1 MDMDINMLRSA
12 VTVAGF
18 ACFVAIVIMA
28 WRPGARS
35 AHEEAAMLPFT
46 EDDVAPTA
54 TGEQK

>member
-1 MDMDINMLRSA
+1 MELDINALRSA

-28 WRPGARS
+28 WRPFADDDR
-35 AHEEAAMLPFT
+35 AHT
-46 EDDVAPTA
+46 E